1 MPLMHSF
8 SVKESIRKRYRG
20 INMVS
25 IVSSIIGTVLLLTVA
40 VMEVLLIAGLPL
52 GEFTMGGRHK
62 VLPPMY
68 RVFAAFSIIL
78 QLFGAAMLLQG
89 SGLMN
94 RWFAGNVIK
103 IICFVFAGF
112 FAINTVMNLI
122 SPSKKEKYVMTPLA
136 AVEACCFAITA
147 FLM

>member
-1 MPLMHSF
+1 MISTLC
-8 SVKESIRKRYRG
+8 
-20 INMVS
+20 
-25 IVSSIIGTVLLLTVA
+25 SIIGAVLLLAVA
-40 VMEVLLIAGLPL
+40 VMEILLIAGLPL

-62 VLPPMY
+62 VLPPLY
-68 RVFAAFSIIL
+68 RIFAASSVIL
-78 QLFGAAMLLQG
+78 QLFGAAVILQG
-89 SGLMN
+89 GGLMN
-94 RWFAGNVIK
+94 KWFAGNVIK

-112 FAINTVMNLI
+112 FAVNTVMNLI

>member
-1 MPLMHSF
+1 MI
-8 SVKESIRKRYRG
+8 SIL
-20 INMVS
+20 
-25 IVSSIIGTVLLLTVA
+25 SSITGAVLLLAVA
-40 VMEVLLIAGLPL
+40 IMEVLLIIGLPL

-68 RVFAAFSIIL
+68 RIFAASSIIL

-89 SGLMN
+89 GGLMN
-94 RWFAGNVIK
+94 MWFAGKVIK

-112 FAINTVMNLI
+112 FAVNTIMNII

-136 AVEACCFAITA
+136 AIEACCFAVTA

>member
-1 MPLMHSF
+1 MIST
-8 SVKESIRKRYRG
+8 VC
-20 INMVS
+20 
-25 IVSSIIGTVLLLTVA
+25 SIIGAVLLLAVA
-40 VMEVLLIAGLPL
+40 IMEVLLIIGLPL

-68 RVFAAFSIIL
+68 RIFAASSIIL

-89 SGLMN
+89 GGLMN
-94 RWFAGNVIK
+94 MWFAGKVIK

-112 FAINTVMNLI
+112 FAVNTIMNII

-136 AVEACCFAITA
+136 AIEACCFAVTA

>member
-1 MPLMHSF
+1 MIST
-8 SVKESIRKRYRG
+8 VC
-20 INMVS
+20 
-25 IVSSIIGTVLLLTVA
+25 SIIGALLLLAVA
-40 VMEVLLIAGLPL
+40 IMEVLLIIGLPL

-68 RVFAAFSIIL
+68 RIFAASSIIL
-78 QLFGAAMLLQG
+78 QFFGAAMLLQG
-89 SGLMN
+89 GGLMN
-94 RWFAGNVIK
+94 MWFAGKVIK

-112 FAINTVMNLI
+112 FAVNTIMNII

-136 AVEACCFAITA
+136 AIEAFCFAVTA

>member
-1 MPLMHSF
+1 MIST
-8 SVKESIRKRYRG
+8 VC
-20 INMVS
+20 
-25 IVSSIIGTVLLLTVA
+25 SIIGAVLLLAVA
-40 VMEVLLIAGLPL
+40 IMEVLLIIGLPL

-68 RVFAAFSIIL
+68 RIFAASSIIL
-78 QLFGAAMLLQG
+78 QIFGAAMLLQG
-89 SGLMN
+89 GGLMN
-94 RWFAGNVIK
+94 MWFAGKVIK

-112 FAINTVMNLI
+112 FAVNTIMNII

-136 AVEACCFAITA
+136 AVEACCFAVTA

>member
-1 MPLMHSF
+1 MIST
-8 SVKESIRKRYRG
+8 VC
-20 INMVS
+20 
-25 IVSSIIGTVLLLTVA
+25 SIIGAVLLLAVA
-40 VMEVLLIAGLPL
+40 IMEVLLIIGLPL

-68 RVFAAFSIIL
+68 RIFAASSIIL

-89 SGLMN
+89 GGLMN
-94 RWFAGNVIK
+94 MWFAGKVIK
-103 IICFVFAGF
+103 IICFAFAGF
-112 FAINTVMNLI
+112 FAVNTIMNII

-136 AVEACCFAITA
+136 AIEACCFAVTA

>member
-1 MPLMHSF
+1 MIST
-8 SVKESIRKRYRG
+8 VC
-20 INMVS
+20 
-25 IVSSIIGTVLLLTVA
+25 SIIGAILLLAVA
-40 VMEVLLIAGLPL
+40 VMEILLIIGLPL

-68 RVFAAFSIIL
+68 RIFAASSVVL
-78 QLFGAAMLLQG
+78 QLFGAAMILQG
-89 SGLMN
+89 GGLMDM
-94 RWFAGNVIK
+94 WFDGKVIK

-112 FAINTVMNLI
+112 FAVNTIMNII

-136 AVEACCFAITA
+136 AIEACCFALTA